1 MNKID
6 VRTELLERARD
17 AHATVYLTLKSIVQ
31 GAVLAYLL
39 SFISLHSSNIRITGW
54 ILASVTFLLVI
65 ITWNEYV
72 MGVIAF
78 RWVPDLVDASI
89 PFMLGASQYLLV
101 KAISD
106 DPGKWIFAQIA
117 FSGLSFFA
125 FINMYSKARA

>member
-1 MNKID
+1 MNEID

-106 DPGKWIFAQIA
+106 DPG
-117 FSGLSFFA
+117 
-125 FINMYSKARA
+125 